1 VSLFDAIGA
10 PAELDWAR
18 DGRRW
23 PGFGE
28 SRFATTPG
36 VRWRVE
42 TAGSGPVVWLLHG
55 SAASAHSFRDLGREL
70 ATRFTVLAPD
80 LPGHG
85 FSRIQDARAAN
96 GAHGGRDG
104 GLLSLDGLAGGI
116 AALASELG
124 SPPEMIVG
132 HSAGAAVALRLQA
145 MGCVGSGGVVS
156 LNGALKPF
164 PGAAGHVFPV
174 LAKALSVNSAAIGL
188 FAWRAGQPGVV
199 ERLIESTGSRIDSR
213 GLEAYRTL
221 LRSRGHLS
229 STLSMMSRWNLD
241 ALQPDLEDGH
251 GALTLVAADRDLA
264 VPPGVSETVSRMAPG
279 RRLVRVPR
287 LGHLAHEEAPDAM
300 ARLIFEAA
308 DHAGVA

>member
-1 VSLFDAIGA
+1 MSLFDAIGA
-10 PAELDWAR
+10 PTDLDWDR

-23 PGFGE
+23 PGFGDT
-28 SRFATTPG
+28 RLVTTEG

-55 SAASAHSFRDLGREL
+55 SAASAHSFRDLGRRL

-85 FSRIQDARAAN
+85 FSRILDTGTVSGPRGRQ
-96 GAHGGRDG
+96 GGDV
-104 GLLSLDGLAGGI
+104 LSLDGMANSL
-116 AALASELG
+116 AALAVHLR

-132 HSAGAAVALRLQA
+132 HSAGAAVAVRLQA
-145 MGCVGSGGVVS
+145 LGRAGSGGVVS

-164 PGAAGHVFPV
+164 PGAAGQVFPV
-174 LAKALSVNSAAIGL
+174 LARALSVNSAAIGL
-188 FAWRAGQPGVV
+188 FAWRARQPGVV
-199 ERLIESTGSRIDSR
+199 ERLIESTGSRIDKP

-229 STLSMMSRWNLD
+229 ATLSMMSRWDLE
-241 ALQPDLEDGH
+241 ALQPDLDSSH
-251 GALTLVAADRDLA
+251 GPLTLVAADRDLA

-279 RRLVRVPR
+279 RRLVRVPK

-300 ARLIFEAA
+300 ARLIFDAA
-308 DHAGVA
+308 DHAGVG